1 MKELLSAYY
10 PITVVYTTV
19 FLTLGTVLL
28 FGKVPRLERLQNYL
42 SGKRYFTAS
51 FLFLGI
57 FGVIELLTA
66 PLTRMS
72 GTHYTYNDIFGMA
85 AVSMIHAWLNGYAY
99 LLMLSPAPRTRHR
112 VLWFGRAG
120 LPVIILA
127 ILLPTFLA
135 PATSQ
140 HFVWLVDLI
149 YTAEVVW
156 IFMLCRREYDIN
168 VKAMDNYYDEPE
180 RLGWMN
186 GVIICTLVLAFFN
199 LLQYHVLP
207 VGIPLRIANTLF
219 YIYFFIRILDYIP
232 TFLSIEEV
240 TPLDA
245 EEKGRTT
252 NAKSGETQ
260 KKQYYYPDNIPT
272 VVAKWTEKK
281 QFCRE
286 NLTITDVAG
295 QMNTNRNY
303 LSAYLNHS
311 LGLTYSQW
319 LNTLR
324 VEYAEEL
331 FRENPGKNISE
342 VGNLVGI
349 PEVYN
354 FSRRFKQVTGKS
366 PQKWLKTL

>member
-1 MKELLSAYY
+1 MKELFPAYY
-10 PITVVYTTV
+10 LITVIYTTV
-19 FLTLGTVLL
+19 FLTLGVELL
-28 FGKVPRLERLQNYL
+28 FGKVPRRERLSNYL
-42 SGKRYFTAS
+42 WGRRYFTAS
-51 FLFLGI
+51 FLFLGV
-57 FGVIELLTA
+57 FGVIELLTKE
-66 PLTRMS
+66 PINIPRTR
-72 GTHYTYNDIFGMA
+72 YAYNEVFVMA
-85 AVSMIHAWLNGYAY
+85 TVSMIHIWLNGYAY
-99 LLMLSPAPRTRHR
+99 LLMLNPKPYTRR
-112 VLWFGRAG
+112 QVLWFGRAG
-120 LPVIILA
+120 LPIIILVTFA
-127 ILLPTFLA
+127 PTFFA
-135 PATSQ
+135 PALSQ
-140 HFVWLVDLI
+140 HFVWLIDLI

-156 IFMLCRREYDIN
+156 IFMLCRREYAIN
-168 VKAMDNYYDEPE
+168 VRAMDNYYDEPE

-199 LLQYHVLP
+199 MLQYHVP
-207 VGIPLRIANTLF
+207 VVGVPLRIANTLF

-331 FRENPGKNISE
+331 FRESPGKNISE

-354 FSRRFKQVTGKS
+354 FSRRFKQVTGMS